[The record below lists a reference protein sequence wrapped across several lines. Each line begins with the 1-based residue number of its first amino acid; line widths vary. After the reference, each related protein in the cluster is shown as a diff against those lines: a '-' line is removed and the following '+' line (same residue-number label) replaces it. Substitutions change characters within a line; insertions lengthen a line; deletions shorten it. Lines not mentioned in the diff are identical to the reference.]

1 MINQNITIEKKKLLG
16 SGYFGK
22 VFESHY
28 SILNKEIALKVL
40 DKDKVSLNDFE
51 NEYKAMNIL
60 ENENIVKFYGKFEDK
75 ENYYLI
81 MEKCDSNLYDY
92 ITNKKGLT
100 VEEIRIIIKQLN
112 KAFKLMNEK
121 CIIHR
126 DIKPNN
132 ILINYKNKKSVVVK
146 LSDFGTIKM
155 LMSSLRASTQVG
167 TNGFMAPEIRKLQ
180 NKDYSENE
188 EKKYYTNKADLWS
201 IGVML
206 IYMFFNNIDEIKLYN
221 GILPD
226 IEKIKDDNLKD
237 LIKQL
242 VVIEPEKRIN
252 WENYFN
258 HPFFDDNEKKIKK
271 LTEENEL
278 LKKRIFNYL
287 N

>member
-1 MINQNITIEKKKLLG
+1 MLSETITVEKKNLLG
-16 SGYFGK
+16 NGYFGK
-22 VFESHY
+22 VFQCNY
-28 SILNKEIALKVL
+28 SILDKEIALKVI
-40 DKDKVSLNDFE
+40 DKDKVNRNDFE

-60 ENENIVKFYGKFEDK
+60 ENENVVKFYGKFEDK

-92 ITNKKGLT
+92 IKNKKGLT
-100 VEEIRIIIKQLN
+100 VDEIRIIITQLN

-132 ILINYKNKKSVVVK
+132 ILINYKNKKSVVAK

-278 LKKRIFNYL
+278 LKKRIFN
-287 N
+287 

>member
-92 ITNKKGLT
+92 IKNKKGLT